1 MTNLVIKNMLGV
13 AMELTD
19 NEYKP
24 SMESAAR
31 AVAKWIAANP
41 SYRLNRPVAYNGHL
55 DRYSAVVELVCKE
68 HVVILWNPD
77 GSCSRTAYPFTML
90 SRALDHYTNL
100 VADGKRATLTN
111 NEV

>member
-19 NEYKP
+19 KQYKP

-31 AVAKWIAANP
+31 AVALWVASNP
-41 SYRLNRPVAYNGHL
+41 DYRLNRPVCYNGHL
-55 DRYSAVVELVCKE
+55 DRYTAVVELVCKE
-68 HVVILWNPD
+68 HVVILWHAD
-77 GSCSRTAYPFTML
+77 GSSTRTAYPSAML